1 MNRFEFIINFWSKFS
16 YQLYI
21 LSHLKILNYFKFWLY
36 IKKYIYF
43 LYFLF
48 LYQNLQYKKFFN
60 IYLNAE
66 KFLKLNNVFEL
77 KKKKISKNYIQK
89 GYKFGKLGI
98 YNYNIYNFED
108 YNIKKNI
115 HFLFLIRFKRKN
127 LFLTLLNNEGNVLCK
142 TNIGSCGFKKKVKY
156 TGYAIKRTSKIFLE
170 KIIKSLVYNIYN
182 TYYIDSLKKKNK
194 KLKDKLITYIHN
206 QQKLKYTKN
215 IKSYN
220 LKNLKLKI
228 RRKINIKKSN
238 KILKKNINITKN
250 IIKIKKRKKNKI
262 NILKK
267 ISKKNFSKKLL
278 KKNFSK
284 KQGFNLLKGKKE
296 INLKFLEFKKLNLN
310 IYRNYNKYL
319 KSFLKKK
326 MKITLRIKSNLKFW
340 GFRFVIYGLA
350 KQFYWFRN
358 LEIRVPLPHSTSLR
372 LKKKRRI

>member
-1 MNRFEFIINFWSKFS
+1 MTRFEFIVNFWLKFS

-48 LYQNLQYKKFFN
+48 LYQNLKYKKFFN
-60 IYLNAE
+60 IFLNAE

-170 KIIKSLVYNIYN
+170 KIIKSLVYNVYN

-194 KLKDKLITYIHN
+194 KLKDKLITYIYN
-206 QQKLKYTKN
+206 QQKLKYIKN
-215 IKSYN
+215 IKNYN

-228 RRKINIKKSN
+228 RRKINIKKYN
-238 KILKKNINITKN
+238 KILKKNINNKEDF
-250 IIKIKKRKKNKI
+250 IKIKKKKKHIKI
-262 NILKK
+262 SKK

-278 KKNFSK
+278 KKTISK
-284 KQGFNLLKGKKE
+284 KQGFYLLKRKKE
-296 INLKFLEFKKLNLN
+296 INFKFLQFKKLNLN

-319 KSFLKKK
+319 KNFLKKK